1 MQGIFLV
8 SFFADAFRIFMNY
21 GKILPS
27 KVQRKA
33 EMENEETVTSEG
45 NEEVMYFVTP
55 MTF

>member
-1 MQGIFLV
+1 M
-8 SFFADAFRIFMNY
+8 A
-21 GKILPS
+21 ILPS